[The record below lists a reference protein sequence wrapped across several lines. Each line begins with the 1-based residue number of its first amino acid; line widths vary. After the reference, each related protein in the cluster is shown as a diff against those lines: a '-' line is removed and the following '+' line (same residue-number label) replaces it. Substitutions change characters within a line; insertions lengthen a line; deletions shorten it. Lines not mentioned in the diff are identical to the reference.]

1 MRPLIGL
8 IPLYDEK
15 LESIWMLPEYQKL
28 IEQAGGIPV
37 VLPLTADEET
47 LIQLCKQ
54 LDGLLLIGGHDV
66 NPTLYGKKNVPN
78 AKCYVKYATRW
89 KFR

>member
-1 MRPLIGL
+1 MRPFIGL

-37 VLPLTADEET
+37 VLPLT
-47 LIQLCKQ
+47 
-54 LDGLLLIGGHDV
+54 GM
-66 NPTLYGKKNVPN
+66 N
-78 AKCYVKYATRW
+78 W
-89 KFR
+89 KMILN

>member
-37 VLPLTADEET
+37 ILPLTTDEAT
-47 LIQLCKQ
+47 LNQLSEQ
-54 LDGLLLIGGHDV
+54 LDGLLLTGGHDV
-66 NPTLYGKKNVPN
+66 NPTLYGEEKNPE
-78 AKCYVKYATRW
+78 
-89 KFR
+89 